1 MKNDGVFGEKA
12 NKARISH
19 TQPMSN
25 RTSFI
30 ATGLV
35 FGLSTL
41 VAVAVQFSIHLRL
54 GFDPVNFFSYFTNL
68 ANLFAAV
75 VFLWTACQQTA
86 RREASSALDLAR
98 GMSAVNMAVVGIV
111 FSVLLRKVDLG
122 SLLPW
127 VNVFLHYVMPVFVVL
142 EWLLRPPRTRF
153 TARQVGLC
161 LVIPLLYLTYV
172 LVRGAAVAWY
182 PYPFLNPAHVG
193 GYGVVALYGVGIAL
207 VFWLLAWL
215 LLILPRRCQTSCH

>member
-12 NKARISH
+12 NTARISH

-25 RTSFI
+25 RTSCI

-41 VAVAVQFSIHLRL
+41 VAVAVQLSIHRRL
-54 GFDPVNFFSYFTNL
+54 GLDPVNFFSYFTNL
-68 ANLFAAV
+68 ANLFAAA

-86 RREASSALDLAR
+86 RREALPALDLAR

-111 FSVLLRKVDLG
+111 FAVLLRNVDLG

-127 VNVFLHYVMPVFVVL
+127 VNVLLHYVMPVVVVL

-161 LVIPLLYLTYV
+161 LVIPLVYLTYV
-172 LVRGAAVAWY
+172 LVRGAAVSWY

-193 GYGVVALYGVGIAL
+193 GYGAVALYGVGIAL
-207 VFWLLAWL
+207 VFWLAAWL
-215 LLILPRRCQTSCH
+215 LLMVFRRRQASHH